1 MKLLIADD
9 HGIVRKG
16 LCQLIREAFPE
27 AVIAEVS
34 DGGALIREAGQED
47 WDLVI
52 SDISMP
58 GINGLDALR
67 EMKKIKPGLPVLMVS
82 MHSEEQY
89 ALRVFRAGASGY
101 ITKDTVHEE
110 LITAIK
116 TLLSGQNYVPPM
128 MEPFLRAPR
137 KRDTPVSDYKR
148 LSDREFNVLKMLARG
163 KSTSAIAAE
172 LSIHI
177 TTVST
182 YRSRIFEK
190 MGFTNNAEL
199 TRYALEHNLV

>member
-27 AVIAEVS
+27 AEIAEVS
-34 DGGALIREAGQED
+34 DGGALIRETGQED

-67 EMKKIKPGLPVLMVS
+67 EIKKIKPGLPVLMVS

-101 ITKDTVHEE
+101 MTKDTVHEE
-110 LITAIK
+110 LITAIR
-116 TLLSGQNYVPPM
+116 TLLSGQNYVPPL
-128 MEPFLRAPR
+128 MEPFLRAPL
-137 KRDTPVSDYKR
+137 KRDTPVSDYER

-163 KSTSAIAAE
+163 QSTSAIAAE

-199 TRYALEHNLV
+199 TRYALEHNLI